1 MSALRRARAV
11 PLLLLPFAACLPEAT
26 LETDAQKASY
36 GIGLNMGRS
45 LVDVIEHVDVPAL
58 MKGLSDGMAEVDPPF
73 THDEIQ
79 AAMTAFSEAIQAAA
93 AEAGTAEGEEFL
105 AGNSARDGVITTAS
119 GLQYEVL
126 EQGDGP
132 TAESGQIAVL
142 HYRGTL
148 TDGSVFDS
156 SYDDD
161 PATEDQPASFG
172 VDNVIPGFSEALQL
186 MAVGSRFRVV
196 IPSDL
201 AYGAAGAPP
210 NIGPNQVLIFEIEL
224 LGLQ

>member
-1 MSALRRARAV
+1 MSARRHARAV
-11 PLLLLPFAACLPEAT
+11 PILLLPLAACLPEAT

-45 LVDVIEHVDVPAL
+45 LVDVIDHVDVAAL
-58 MKGLSDGMAEVDPPF
+58 MKGLSDGMGEVEPPF
-73 THDEIQ
+73 THEEIQ
-79 AAMTAFSEAIQAAA
+79 AAMTAFSDAIQAAA
-93 AEAGTAEGEEFL
+93 AEEGMAEGEEFL
-105 AGNSARDGVITTAS
+105 AENGARDGVTTTAS

-148 TDGSVFDS
+148 PDGSVFDS

-172 VDNVIPGFSEALQL
+172 VDNVISGFSEALQL
-186 MAVGSRFRVV
+186 MSVGSRLRVV
-196 IPSDL
+196 IPSEL

-210 NIGPNQVLIFEIEL
+210 NIGPNQLLIFEIEL

>member
-1 MSALRRARAV
+1 V
-11 PLLLLPFAACLPEAT
+11 
-26 LETDAQKASY
+26 
-36 GIGLNMGRS
+36 
-45 LVDVIEHVDVPAL
+45 
-58 MKGLSDGMAEVDPPF
+58 
-73 THDEIQ
+73 
-79 AAMTAFSEAIQAAA
+79 
-93 AEAGTAEGEEFL
+93 
-105 AGNSARDGVITTAS
+105 TTTES

-126 EQGDGP
+126 EQGEGP

-148 TDGSVFDS
+148 PDGSVFDS

-161 PATEDQPASFG
+161 PATEDEPASFG
-172 VDNVIPGFSEALQL
+172 VDNVIAGFSEALRL
-186 MAVGSRFRVV
+186 MSVGSRWRVA
-196 IPSDL
+196 IPSEL

>member
-1 MSALRRARAV
+1 MSARRHARAV
-11 PLLLLPFAACLPEAT
+11 PFLLLPIAACLPEAT

-45 LVDVIEHVDVPAL
+45 LVDVMDHVDVPAL
-58 MKGLSDGMAEVDPPF
+58 MKGLSDGMGEVEPPF
-73 THDEIQ
+73 THEEIQ
-79 AAMTAFSEAIQAAA
+79 AAMTAFSDAIQAAA
-93 AEAGTAEGEEFL
+93 ADEGRAEGEEFL
-105 AGNSARDGVITTAS
+105 AGNGARDGVVTTAS

-126 EQGDGP
+126 VQGEGP

-148 TDGSVFDS
+148 PDGSVFDS

-172 VDNVIPGFSEALQL
+172 VDNVIAGFSEALQL
-186 MAVGSRFRVV
+186 MAIGSRFRVV

-224 LGLQ
+224 LGVQ

>member
-1 MSALRRARAV
+1 MSARRHARAV
-11 PLLLLPFAACLPEAT
+11 SLLLLPFAACLPEAT
-26 LETDAQKASY
+26 LETDTQKASY

-45 LVDVIEHVDVPAL
+45 LVDVPAL

-93 AEAGTAEGEEFL
+93 AEKGIAEGEEFL
-105 AGNSARDGVITTAS
+105 AGNRARDGVTTTAS

-132 TAESGQIAVL
+132 TAQSGQIAVL

-148 TDGSVFDS
+148 PDGSVFDS

-201 AYGAAGAPP
+201 AYGTAGAPP

-224 LGLQ
+224 VGLQ

>member
-1 MSALRRARAV
+1 MSARRHARAV
-11 PLLLLPFAACLPEAT
+11 PFLLLPFTACLPEAT

-73 THDEIQ
+73 THEEIQ
-79 AAMTAFSEAIQAAA
+79 AAMTAFSEAIQVAAA
-93 AEAGTAEGEEFL
+93 DEGRAEGEEFL
-105 AGNSARDGVITTAS
+105 ADNGARDGVTTTES

-126 EQGDGP
+126 EQGEGP

-148 TDGSVFDS
+148 PDGTVFDS

-161 PATEDQPASFG
+161 PATEDEPASFG

-186 MAVGSRFRVV
+186 MAVGSRFRVA
-196 IPSDL
+196 IPSGL
-201 AYGAAGAPP
+201 AYGPAGAPP

-224 LGLQ
+224 LGVQ